1 MSIQALR
8 ERLNSQKAEA
18 RKLLDDKGST
28 TWTAEDKQKFD
39 NLVDEA
45 ERTEQQIEAHQR
57 LLDKRADED
66 FTDLPKAEPKAKKS
80 ASMQAAEIYLRTMS
94 KNLTAEQQELI
105 RNTMSTTTGSE
116 GGYTV
121 KTDVASSVID
131 AIASYAG
138 MRQVASR
145 LVTAQ
150 GNPLSYPSSDGRT
163 EEGEII
169 AENVTATD
177 SDIAFGTV
185 PLNVF
190 KFSSKVIT
198 IPIELLQDTTVDI
211 IALLNKRVRDR
222 IGRIQNRMM
231 TAAGT
236 GSGSPFALVSAAGV
250 GKTGATGQ
258 TTTVTYDDLIDLIDS
273 IDEGYGEDGKKFMF
287 GQTVRRTVRKIK
299 DTAGRPIWTPSYDL
313 GMSARTPDLLLGYP
327 VQINNHM
334 PVPAANAKSIAFG
347 DLAQYQIRDAMDVT
361 LFRFEDSPYLKKGQI
376 GFLAWSRSGG
386 NLLDPNAVKV
396 YQHSA
401 T

>member
-8 ERLNSQKAEA
+8 ERLNSQKAQA
-18 RKLLDDKGST
+18 SKMLADIGAS
-28 TWTAEDKQKFD
+28 TWTKDQQAEFDKI
-39 NLVDEA
+39 VDEA
-45 ERTEQQIEAHQR
+45 ERTESQIEAHQR
-57 LLDKRADED
+57 LLDKRAEED
-66 FTDLPKAEPKAKKS
+66 FDDLPRANAKDKKS
-80 ASMQAAEIYLRTMS
+80 PSMQGADVFLRTMT
-94 KNLTAEQQELI
+94 KNLTAEQVELI

-121 KTDVASSVID
+121 KTDVASTVIE

-138 MRQVASR
+138 IRQVASR
-145 LVTAQ
+145 IVTAQ

-177 SDIAFGTV
+177 ADIAFGTV

-231 TAAGT
+231 TKDGT
-236 GSGSPFALVSAAGV
+236 GTGSPFALTAAAGV

-258 TTTVTYDDLIDLIDS
+258 TTTVTYDDLIDLVDS
-273 IDEGYGEDGKKFMF
+273 IDEGYGEDGKRFMF

-347 DLAQYQIRDAMDVT
+347 DLSQYQIRDAMDVT
-361 LFRFEDSPYLKKGQI
+361 LFRFEDSAYLKKGQV
-376 GFLAWSRSGG
+376 GFLAWSRAGG